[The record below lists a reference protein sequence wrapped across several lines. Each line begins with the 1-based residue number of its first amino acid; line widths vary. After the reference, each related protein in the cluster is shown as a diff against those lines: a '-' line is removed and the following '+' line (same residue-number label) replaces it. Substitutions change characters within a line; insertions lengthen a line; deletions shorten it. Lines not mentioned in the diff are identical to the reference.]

1 MDWSACQA
9 EPACQPGRATNR
21 KLQMHEVIATIT
33 PETPTERDTRLNEAI
48 DQAMSTAARA
58 RSGGVLVTRHAP
70 AHFTVA
76 VTNQVPYGQ
85 VEELDA
91 T

>member
-1 MDWSACQA
+1 
-9 EPACQPGRATNR
+9 
-21 KLQMHEVIATIT
+21 MHEVIATIT
-33 PETPTERDTRLNEAI
+33 PETPSERDTRLNEAI

-58 RSGGVLVTRHAP
+58 RSGGVLVTRHTP
-70 AHFTVA
+70 GHFTVA